1 MDQEAGRN
9 DPGSA
14 YGVLADRVDGEPP
27 AILGLTTTEVLMVS
41 LGVGLVLLPLVVLI
55 SLAVGLGKFALAA
68 TGFLFLGGVYV
79 GSVILRRLKRGRP
92 QGHYQVM
99 FSVLMQRLFGGNTF
113 LLRSGTWSLGRTAPA
128 GLRSHARKTR

>member
-1 MDQEAGRN
+1 MREHAGTE

-41 LGVGLVLLPLVVLI
+41 IGVGLGLLPLVLLI
-55 SLAVGLGKFALAA
+55 SLAVGLGPVALSL
-68 TGFLFLGGVYV
+68 TGFFFLGGVYA
-79 GSVILRRLKRGRP
+79 GSVVLRRLKRGRP
-92 QGHYQVM
+92 QGYYQVM

-113 LLRSGTWSLGRTAPA
+113 LLRNGPWSIGRTGHGP
-128 GLRSHARKTR
+128 SARKSR